1 MRCAVWESSSSSPEE
16 LLIPSPTRVAA
27 ALSAWLASCSWTL
40 AGAHASM
47 RASIHPST
55 SSQLGSTDA
64 IRLVVTQRRHHTSP
78 AHCEKVR
85 SATDEP
91 TCQTPN
97 LTWPPLLAGR
107 LGCLRSIRTGG
118 AVPPKIAGQ
127 PREVEAS
134 FPSSGAARSSG
145 KEAKRAKARACRR
158 VRGDCHRRHQAA
170 ANPAALALPTTH
182 AGAQLTHG
190 ATPSLARSRSLCRIT
205 FPPLAKACEADVEP
219 SRRDK
224 LQLVDRPR
232 LGRHR
237 QSSRHHDFLSPL
249 CTY

>member
-1 MRCAVWESSSSSPEE
+1 MRPCVHP
-16 LLIPSPTRVAA
+16 
-27 ALSAWLASCSWTL
+27 
-40 AGAHASM
+40 
-47 RASIHPST
+47 SIHPST

-97 LTWPPLLAGR
+97 HTWPPLLAGR

-118 AVPPKIAGQ
+118 AVPPKIASQ

-145 KEAKRAKARACRR
+145 KEAKRAKARARRR

-205 FPPLAKACEADVEP
+205 FPPLAKACEANVEP

-232 LGRHR
+232 LGRRR

-249 CTY
+249 CTYCNLTHSFVALPSTGPQRSPTQDRLNRQF